1 MQYAAV
7 QSLASAVDSATRK
20 NLATASRALSSLVL
34 TRQGS
39 SAQLYNSSKVLKAGL
54 LCGTNNIGSITSVL
68 GPTVAK
74 Q

>member
-1 MQYAAV
+1 MRHAAV

-20 NLATASRALSSLVL
+20 NLATASRVLLCLGL

-39 SAQLYNSSKVLKAGL
+39 SAPLFNSNMVLKAGL
-54 LCGTNNIGSITSVL
+54 LCGINNVGSITSVL